1 MKIYNT
7 EDLVQAF
14 GLSNSLAKELQF
26 STELMY
32 IVNNGDIYVFAC
44 DADNKTIPLFRAD
57 CAKQI
62 PSLYHDVVMGIRIS
76 DYHDFTTA
84 DLFGLPKE
92 ERTYKEG

>member
-7 EDLVQAF
+7 SELIQAF

-32 IVNNGDIYVFAC
+32 IVNNGDIYVFAN
-44 DADNKTIPLFRAD
+44 DDEGKTVPLFRAD

-62 PSLYHDVVMGIRIS
+62 QSLYHDVVMGIRIS
-76 DYHDFTTA
+76 DYHDFTA
-84 DLFGLPKE
+84 DDLFGLPKE
-92 ERTYKEG
+92 ERTYKAG

>member
-7 EDLVQAF
+7 SELIQAF
-14 GLSNSLAKELQF
+14 GLSNSLAEKLQF
-26 STELMY
+26 SAELMY

-44 DADNKTIPLFRAD
+44 DANNKTIPLFRAD

-76 DYHDFTTA
+76 DYHMFTA
-84 DLFGLPKE
+84 DDLFGLPKE
-92 ERTYKEG
+92 ERTYKAG